1 MNDMKNGNE
10 MCIRDR
16 CMVVSALDGIL
27 IVCQIWVVLHE
38 SDMIYHSLRCLFC
51 NWFLCSF
58 LFVEE
63 SRIFGGKRGQ
73 DKVVALLRDN
83 INRVANQ
90 YGWNMVISA
99 KLMSVIPYAIVP
111 PVVRMFVC

>member
-1 MNDMKNGNE
+1 M
-10 MCIRDR
+10 
-16 CMVVSALDGIL
+16 
-27 IVCQIWVVLHE
+27 
-38 SDMIYHSLRCLFC
+38 
-51 NWFLCSF
+51 
-58 LFVEE
+58 EE

-99 KLMSVIPYAIVP
+99 KLPPGDFFDAVAERIKAGCRPRAVVFSFPSPSVSQRCAIFLCHAITDAAVING
-111 PVVRMFVC
+111 VSQCQYV